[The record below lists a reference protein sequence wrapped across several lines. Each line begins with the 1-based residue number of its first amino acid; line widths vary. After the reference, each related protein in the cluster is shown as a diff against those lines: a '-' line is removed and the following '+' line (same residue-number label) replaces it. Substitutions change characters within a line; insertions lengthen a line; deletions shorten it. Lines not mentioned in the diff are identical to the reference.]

1 MQHNGASNEIP
12 KTWMGYRRPDGQV
25 GGRNFLLMLSGT
37 LYANCVCER
46 VSDMTFNTI
55 PVVHPLGRCQVMPD
69 LRLTVRTLIGMGK
82 NPNCGAVIVVDHHK
96 ETGCEAEE
104 IAHEISKTGK
114 PVAAINI
121 RSSGGV
127 IEATAQALR
136 AALDFHRK
144 ISGQKREE
152 VPVSDL
158 VFGMNCGTSDTTS
171 GISSNKAVGI
181 VCDLVIDQGGRS
193 ILAET
198 TEMLGGEEVLV
209 ARAATAAVGEK
220 IWFITK
226 RMEKRA
232 LESGEDIRG
241 SQPTGDNILGGLSS
255 IEEKSLGAIQKSG
268 TKPIVDVVE
277 FAEGIGKAPG
287 LYIMDTPGH
296 GGESITGIAAA
307 GSQILTF
314 STGGGH
320 TINHP
325 VMTTIRLTGN
335 RISYEKMKDTV
346 EVDVS
351 DIFDGTPIEEA
362 GIRLYNEVIDTASGK
377 LTKCEILKE
386 HNAMAIHRIG
396 ISI

>member
-1 MQHNGASNEIP
+1 MTIRD
-12 KTWMGYRRPDGQV
+12 TWMGYPRPDGQV
-25 GGRNFLLMLSGT
+25 GARNFVLALSGT

-46 VSDMTFNTI
+46 LAQTMADTI
-55 PVVHPLGRCQVMPD
+55 AVVHPLGRCQVMPD
-69 LRLTVRTLIGMGK
+69 LRLTFRTLVGMGR
-82 NPNCGAVIVVDHHK
+82 NPNCGGVVVVDHHK
-96 ETGCEAEE
+96 ETGCTADE
-104 IAHEISKTGK
+104 IAHEIARTGK
-114 PVAAINI
+114 PVAAVNI
-121 RSSGGV
+121 RASGGL
-127 IEATAQALR
+127 INAQAAATR
-136 AALDFHRK
+136 AALDMHRR
-144 ISGQKREE
+144 ISGQQREK
-152 VPVSDL
+152 VPVSKL
-158 VFGMNCGTSDTTS
+158 IYGLNCGTSDTTS
-171 GISSNKAVGI
+171 GLSSNKASGI
-181 VCDLVIDQGGRS
+181 CSDLVIDHGGRS

-209 ARAATAAVGEK
+209 SRAANREVADR
-220 IWFITK
+220 IWFITR
-226 RMEKRA
+226 RMERRA

-268 TKPIVDVVE
+268 TKPIVGVVE
-277 FAEGIGKAPG
+277 FAEPIGDAPG

-307 GSQILTF
+307 GSQVLTF

-325 VMTTIRLTGN
+325 VMITIRLTGN

-351 DIFDGTPIEEA
+351 DIFDGTSIEEA
-362 GIRLYNEVIDTASGK
+362 GIRLYNELLDTASGK
-377 LTKCEILKE
+377 KTKCEILRE
-386 HNAMAIHRIG
+386 NNAMAIHRIG

>member
-1 MQHNGASNEIP
+1 MSKNGELPKIP

-46 VSDMTFNTI
+46 VADMTFNTI

-69 LRLTVRTLIGMGK
+69 LRQTVRTLIGMGM

-104 IAHEISKTGK
+104 IAHEIAKSGK

-121 RSSGGV
+121 RNSGGA
-127 IEATAQALR
+127 IEATAKALR
-136 AALDFHRK
+136 TALEFQRK
-144 ISGQKREE
+144 ISGQAREE
-152 VPVSDL
+152 VPVSEM
-158 VFGMNCGTSDTTS
+158 VFGVNCGTSDTTS

-181 VCDLVIDQGGRS
+181 CSDLIIDQGGRS
-193 ILAET
+193 IMAET
-198 TEMLGGEEVLV
+198 TEMMGGEDVLV
-209 ARAATAAVGEK
+209 ARAVSKEVGDR

-226 RMEKRA
+226 RMEQRA

-241 SQPTGDNILGGLSS
+241 SQPTGDNIEGGLSS

-268 TKPIVDVVE
+268 SKTIMDVVD
-277 FAEGIGKAPG
+277 FAYPIGKASG
-287 LYIMDTPGH
+287 LYVMDTPGH
-296 GGESITGIAAA
+296 GAESITGIAAA
-307 GSQILTF
+307 GAQILTF

-335 RISYEKMKDTV
+335 RISYQKMKDTV

-351 DIFDGTPIEEA
+351 DVFDGTPIEEA
-362 GIRLYNEVIDTASGK
+362 GIRLYNEVIETLSGK

-386 HNAMAIHRIG
+386 HNAFAIHRVG
-396 ISI
+396 VSI

>member
-1 MQHNGASNEIP
+1 MNSNGKSQIP
-12 KTWMGYRRPDGQV
+12 TTWMGYRRPDGQA
-25 GGRNFLLMLSGT
+25 GSRNFLLMLSGT
-37 LYANCVCER
+37 LYANAVCER
-46 VSDMTFNTI
+46 VSDMVVNTI

-69 LRLTVRTLIGMGK
+69 LRLTYRTLVGMGK

-96 ETGCEAEE
+96 ETGCTADE
-104 IAHEISKTGK
+104 IAHEIAKTGK
-114 PVAAINI
+114 PVEAINI
-121 RSSGGV
+121 RASGGV
-127 IEATAQALR
+127 IEATMRALR
-136 AALDFHRK
+136 MALEFQRK
-144 ISGQKREE
+144 ISAQEREE
-152 VPVSDL
+152 LPVSDL

-171 GISSNKAVGI
+171 GISSNKAVG
-181 VCDLVIDQGGRS
+181 VVSDLIIDQGGRS
-193 ILAET
+193 IMAET
-198 TEMLGGEEVLV
+198 TEMLGGEDVLV
-209 ARAATAAVGEK
+209 ARAATKEIGEK

-226 RMEKRA
+226 RMERRA

-268 TKPIVDVVE
+268 TKPIVGVVD
-277 FAEGIGKAPG
+277 FAETIDKTPG

-307 GSQILTF
+307 GSQVLTF

-351 DIFDGTPIEEA
+351 DIFDGTPIQDA
-362 GIRLYNEVIDTASGK
+362 GMRLYKEVIETVSGK

-386 HNAMAIHRIG
+386 NNAMAIHRIG

>member
-1 MQHNGASNEIP
+1 MSSNGNVR
-12 KTWMGYRRPDGQV
+12 KTWWGYRRQNGDV
-25 GGRNFLLMLSGT
+25 GARNHLLLLSGT
-37 LYANCVCER
+37 LYANCVVDR
-46 VSDMTFNTI
+46 VADMIAGTVPIT
-55 PVVHPLGRCQVMPD
+55 HPLGRCQVMPD
-69 LRLTVRTLIGMGK
+69 LRLTRRTLVGHGL
-82 NPNCGAVIVVDHHK
+82 NPNCGAVIVIDHHR
-96 ETGCEAEE
+96 ETGCTAEE
-104 IAHEISKTGK
+104 IAHEIAASGK
-114 PVAAINI
+114 PVEAINI
-121 RSSGGV
+121 RESGGA
-127 IEATAQALR
+127 IEATAKALR
-136 AALDFHRK
+136 VALDMQRK
-144 ISGQKREE
+144 ISGQVREE

-158 VFGMNCGTSDTTS
+158 IYGLNCGTSDTTS

-181 VCDLVIDQGGRS
+181 CSDLVIGLGGRS

-198 TEMLGGEEVLV
+198 TEMFGGEQVLA
-209 ARAATAAVGEK
+209 ARAATSEIADR

-226 RMEKRA
+226 RMEERA
-232 LESGEDIRG
+232 LASGEDIRG

-268 TKPIVDVVE
+268 TAKIVGVVDY
-277 FAEGIGKAPG
+277 AAPIGKQSG
-287 LYIMDTPGH
+287 LWIMDTPGH

-325 VMTTIRLTGN
+325 LMVTIRLSGN
-335 RISYEKMKDTV
+335 RVSFEKMKDTM

-351 DIFDGTPIEEA
+351 DIFDGTSIEEA
-362 GIRLYNEVIDTASGK
+362 GMRLYNELLDTASGK

-386 HNAMAIHRIG
+386 NNAFAIHRVG

>member
-1 MQHNGASNEIP
+1 MGLEVR

-25 GGRNFLLMLSGT
+25 GARNFLLLLSGT
-37 LYANCVCER
+37 LYANCVVDR
-46 VSDMTFNTI
+46 LAYMVANTI
-55 PVVHPLGRCQVMPD
+55 PVTHPLGRCQVMPD
-69 LRLTVRTLIGMGK
+69 LRLTFRTLVGMGK
-82 NPNCGAVIVVDHHK
+82 NPNCGGVIVVDHHK
-96 ETGCEAEE
+96 ETGCTADE
-104 IAHEISKTGK
+104 IAHEIAKTGK
-114 PVAAINI
+114 PVRAINI
-121 RSSGGV
+121 RSGGGV
-127 IEATAQALR
+127 IQATADGLRTALEMQ
-136 AALDFHRK
+136 RK
-144 ISGQKREE
+144 ISTQVREE
-152 VPVSDL
+152 VPVADL
-158 VFGMNCGTSDTTS
+158 VYGLNCGTSDTTS
-171 GISSNKAVGI
+171 GISSNKASGV
-181 VCDLVIDQGGRS
+181 VSDLVIDLGGRS

-209 ARAATAAVGEK
+209 SRAVSKEVADK

-268 TKPIVDVVE
+268 TKPIVDVVDYASE
-277 FAEGIGKAPG
+277 IGKAPG

-307 GSQILTF
+307 GSQVLTF

-325 VMTTIRLTGN
+325 VMITIRLTGN
-335 RISYEKMKDTV
+335 RHSYELMKDTV

-351 DIFDGTPIEEA
+351 DIFEGTPIEEA
-362 GIRLYNEVIDTASGK
+362 GLRLYNEVLETASGK
-377 LTKCEILKE
+377 MTKCEILRE
-386 HNAMAIHRIG
+386 NNAMAIHRIG